1 MEKTYE
7 TMTPEQAIR
16 EIESGNF
23 YRVDGV
29 KACVIDALKRRIAG
43 LEILEMELRKQ
54 SRKEYDNGRLTGLYD
69 GLGIDFFN

>member
-1 MEKTYE
+1 
-7 TMTPEQAIR
+7 MTPDEAIR

-29 KACVIDALKRRIAG
+29 KAFVIDVLKRRIAG
-43 LEILEMELRKQ
+43 LEILEMEERKQ
-54 SRKEYDNGRLTGLYD
+54 SRKEYDNGMLTGLYD

>member
-1 MEKTYE
+1 
-7 TMTPEQAIR
+7 MTPEQAIK
-16 EIESGNF
+16 EIEAGNF

-29 KACVIDALKRRIAG
+29 KAFVIDALKRRIAG

-54 SRKEYDNGRLTGLYD
+54 SRKEYENGRLTGLYY